1 MFHLEYVKLIIILGR
16 IVLTHSTYLE
26 GLIPVLKKLASNE
39 NIKTVTPA
47 SISRVRGRATNL
59 TIRISVST
67 ISGYKAIARKGQ
79 TAQEIF
85 ITTEISKKELECL
98 IKTYCK

>member
-1 MFHLEYVKLIIILGR
+1 MGR
-16 IVLTHSTYLE
+16 IVITHSTYID

-39 NIKTVTPA
+39 NIKTVTPGT
-47 SISRVRGRATNL
+47 ISKVRGRSSNL

-79 TAQEIF
+79 TAQEVF
-85 ITTEISKKELECL
+85 ISTEISRKDLECL
-98 IKTYCK
+98 ISTYCK

>member
-1 MFHLEYVKLIIILGR
+1 LGR
-16 IVLTHSTYLE
+16 IVITHSTYIE
-26 GLIPVLKKLASNE
+26 GLIPVLKKLATNE

-47 SISRVRGRATNL
+47 SISKVRGRATNL

-79 TAQEIF
+79 SAQEIF
-85 ITTEISKKELECL
+85 ISTEISKKDLECL
-98 IKTYCK
+98 INSYCKK

>member
-1 MFHLEYVKLIIILGR
+1 MDLILGR
-16 IVLTHSTYLE
+16 IVITHSTYIE

-47 SISRVRGRATNL
+47 SISKVRGRANNL

-79 TAQEIF
+79 TAQEVF
-85 ITTEISKKELECL
+85 ISTKISKKDLECL
-98 IKTYCK
+98 INTYCK

>member
-1 MFHLEYVKLIIILGR
+1 MGR
-16 IVLTHSTYLE
+16 VVITHSTYIE

-47 SISRVRGRATNL
+47 SISKVRGRSSNL

-79 TAQEIF
+79 SAQEVF
-85 ITTEISKKELECL
+85 ISTEISRKDLECL
-98 IKTYCK
+98 ISEYCK